1 MEAGSA
7 SQAAHVAQGT
17 AAPELCAPRNE
28 PGEVRL
34 ELGLNPPK
42 QPQTGSTAAKN
53 PGKNTLRFGEKGQD

>member
-7 SQAAHVAQGT
+7 SQATHVAQGT

-34 ELGLNPPK
+34 GLNPLK